1 MLRQLKLDLVL
12 VWIWLCET
20 PVRTHDPLRPTHRLY
35 SQIVNRFAKMTN
47 DTPNLMKVLQRVYL
61 AKRLNRPENFCW
73 RDQTA
78 DPKNIVI
85 EPIAKST
92 KKL

>member
-1 MLRQLKLDLVL
+1 
-12 VWIWLCET
+12 
-20 PVRTHDPLRPTHRLY
+20 
-35 SQIVNRFAKMTN
+35 MTN